1 MCAGSSSLEAVVL
14 SELHLH
20 TVPPQDED
28 TAVPPVAAVVQALA
42 VLGELHSKLKD
53 FGKTDPRNSP
63 SSSGG

>member
-1 MCAGSSSLEAVVL
+1 ML

-20 TVPPQDED
+20 MVPPQGED
-28 TAVPPVAAVVQALA
+28 TAVPPVAAVLQALA
-42 VLGELHSKLKD
+42 VMGELHYKLKE